1 MIDKI
6 FMVLLFVIM
15 LAACESDEQLPF
27 KTAKSLP
34 AVSTVRVSHGEI
46 VNPQTRV
53 SNTMG
58 QVALRFKDS
67 ESLRSFRQSLGN
79 KTEEEKFKLVEALGV
94 NTLHER
100 R

>member
-34 AVSTVRVSHGEI
+34 AVSTGRVSHGEI
-46 VNPQTRV
+46 GNPQTRV

-67 ESLRSFRQSLGN
+67 ESLRSFRQLWS
-79 KTEEEKFKLVEALGV
+79 
-94 NTLHER
+94 
-100 R
+100 

>member
-1 MIDKI
+1 
-6 FMVLLFVIM
+6 
-15 LAACESDEQLPF
+15 
-27 KTAKSLP
+27 
-34 AVSTVRVSHGEI
+34 
-46 VNPQTRV
+46 
-53 SNTMG
+53 MG

>member
-27 KTAKSLP
+27 KTAK
-34 AVSTVRVSHGEI
+34 
-46 VNPQTRV
+46 TRV

-67 ESLRSFRQSLGN
+67 ESLRSFRQLWS
-79 KTEEEKFKLVEALGV
+79 
-94 NTLHER
+94 
-100 R
+100 

>member
-46 VNPQTRV
+46 VNPQTR
-53 SNTMG
+53 
-58 QVALRFKDS
+58 A
-67 ESLRSFRQSLGN
+67 
-79 KTEEEKFKLVEALGV
+79 
-94 NTLHER
+94 
-100 R
+100 